1 MAVPEKVK
9 NRSETAIAGVKK
21 SDLSMGEADDLIEI
35 IREAEAGT
43 NGLSLEDKVQA
54 NAVNI
59 ANLCFL
65 FTKHIVESCKYR
77 RTWKDIVVECRWPI
91 VICVGIIATLL
102 AFHPEL
108 AGILESFHNK

>member
-1 MAVPEKVK
+1 MAIPEKTK
-9 NRSETAIAGVKK
+9 NRTETGINAVRN
-21 SDLSMGEADDLIEI
+21 ADMPIGDIDDFIEI
-35 IREAEAGT
+35 LKEAEAGT

-65 FTKHIVESCKYR
+65 FVKHIVESCKYR
-77 RTWKDIVVECRWPI
+77 RTWKDIIVECKWAI
-91 VICVGIIATLL
+91 VICVGIVSMLL

-108 AGILESFHNK
+108 ATILNNIATK

>member
-9 NRSETAIAGVKK
+9 NRIETGINAVRNSNMSIG
-21 SDLSMGEADDLIEI
+21 DIDDSIEI
-35 IREAEAGT
+35 LKEAEAGT

-77 RTWKDIVVECRWPI
+77 RTWKDIVVECKWPI